1 MQTAKRFASKVHVA
15 SPRGDGDGK
24 SILSVLQ
31 LGVES
36 GSTLDL
42 TCEGQDEE
50 QAIGVLAELVES
62 GLGEGV
68 VLYRSVVTAVGSGV
82 AGALAGGRLEF
93 FAEAAPVELQP
104 TSALHRP
111 AARPCGRLHPG
122 VQIRVGTWTTTVTGV
137 GGEADRGLAE
147 AGHLLLKLGGG
158 MADLPEQVAV
168 QGSPGTVPA
177 PGDDFWIVEPE
188 RDGAGA

>member
-1 MQTAKRFASKVHVA
+1 
-15 SPRGDGDGK
+15 
-24 SILSVLQ
+24 VLQ

-82 AGALAGGRLEF
+82 AGALAGGRL
-93 FAEAAPVELQP
+93 
-104 TSALHRP
+104 
-111 AARPCGRLHPG
+111 
-122 VQIRVGTWTTTVTGV
+122 
-137 GGEADRGLAE
+137 
-147 AGHLLLKLGGG
+147 
-158 MADLPEQVAV
+158 
-168 QGSPGTVPA
+168 
-177 PGDDFWIVEPE
+177 
-188 RDGAGA
+188 